1 MKVSTRKIT
10 ERAACAIFLACALSG
25 CMATTGNA
33 RPLGATVYPP
43 RPKDCAVTVFK
54 DTPPSRPYVAIAQL
68 DVHMEK
74 TFFLPSDY
82 DSAVGDLKR
91 QACHAGADAIVN
103 IKEEHSSYLETKM
116 YNLSGTGIRFSDGTA
131 Q

>member
-1 MKVSTRKIT
+1 MKRTTCVV
-10 ERAACAIFLACALSG
+10 FLAFALTG
-25 CMATTGNA
+25 CMATTGNY
-33 RPLGATVYPP
+33 RPLGSTTYPP
-43 RPKDCAVTVFK
+43 RTANCDVAIFK
-54 DTPPSRPYVAIAQL
+54 DAPPTRPYEAISQL

-82 DSAVGDLKR
+82 DSAIGDLKR
-91 QACHAGADAIVN
+91 QACRSGADAIVD

-116 YNLSGTGIRFSDGTA
+116 YNLSGTGIRFTSPTSS